1 MLISTNK
8 EGERRCFELLL
19 QQLVQEL
26 RLMSTSPQTK
36 VESLYGTKL
45 ERYSYEILRDLS
57 CGTSFDGS
65 IELVSGQ
72 SFPDIIAK
80 KYYGVEVK
88 TSKSGTWKSIGSSV
102 AEGTRIKGIERIYLL
117 FGKLT
122 TPIDFRCRLYEECLS
137 GVAVTHSPRYT
148 IDMDL
153 REGETFFDKLKI
165 PYDDLRK
172 LDDPLSKV
180 IDYFRENLK
189 PGETTWWLSSYNSKT
204 TKPIVRLW
212 SSLNLDEINSLKAK
226 GFCLFPELLS
236 SNQQKFHRMLLWLS
250 TEEGVVIGNLRDQ
263 YTAGGKVLFTF
274 DGKEFLLPQILGRLI
289 KMIDL
294 IVEQLQEFDTEL
306 LQEYWGVDKINNRF
320 LDWCE
325 LIANNT
331 LEISEFPLKRYL
343 YSVMNIP

>member
-8 EGERRCFELLL
+8 DVERHSFELLL
-19 QQLVQEL
+19 QQLVQQL
-26 RLMSTSPQTK
+26 RLISASPQNKIETF
-36 VESLYGTKL
+36 YGTKL
-45 ERYSYEILRDLS
+45 ERYSYEILQDLS
-57 CGTSFDGS
+57 RDTPFDGS

-72 SFPDIIAK
+72 FFPDIIAK

-122 TPIDFRCRLYEECLS
+122 TPADFRCRLYQECLS

-172 LDDPLSKV
+172 QDDPLGKV
-180 IDYFRENLK
+180 IAYFRENLK
-189 PGETTWWLSSYNSKT
+189 SGETTWWLSSHNSKT

-212 SSLNLDEINSLKAK
+212 STLSIEEAFLLKAK

-236 SNQQKFHRMLLWLS
+236 ASQQKFHRMLFWLS
-250 TEEGVVIGNLRDQ
+250 TEEGIIIGNLRDQ

-274 DGKEFLLPQILGRLI
+274 EEKEYLLPQILSRLLN
-289 KMIDL
+289 MIDL
-294 IVEQLQEFDTEL
+294 IVEQLQECDTEL
-306 LQEYWGVDKINNRF
+306 LREYWGVDKINNRF
-320 LDWCE
+320 LQWCD
-325 LIANNT
+325 LITNNAS
-331 LEISEFPLKRYL
+331 EISEFPLKTYL
-343 YSVMNIP
+343 YSVIKEE

>member
-1 MLISTNK
+1 MLISTNNG
-8 EGERRCFELLL
+8 GERQFFELLL

-26 RLMSTSPQTK
+26 RLISTSAHIKT
-36 VESLYGTKL
+36 ESLQGTKL
-45 ERYSYEILRDLS
+45 EKYSYEILKRLS
-57 CGTSFDGS
+57 IGTPFDGS

-122 TPIDFRCRLYEECLS
+122 DPIDFRCRLYEECLS

-153 REGETFFDKLKI
+153 DEGETFFDKLRI
-165 PYDDLRK
+165 PYDTLRR
-172 LDDPLSKV
+172 DEDPLAKV
-180 IDYFRENLK
+180 IAYFRENLK
-189 PGETTWWLSSYNSKT
+189 PGETTWWLSSLNSKT

-212 SSLNLDEINSLKAK
+212 SSLSSDEADLLKAK
-226 GFCLFPELLS
+226 GFCLFPELLGS
-236 SNQQKFHRMLLWLS
+236 SQQKFHRMLLWLS

-263 YTAGGKVLFTF
+263 YTAGGRVSFTF
-274 DGKEFLLPQILGRLI
+274 EGTDYSLPQILWRLI
-289 KMIDL
+289 NMLDL
-294 IVEQLQEFDTEL
+294 IVKQILEYDTEVL
-306 LQEYWGVDKINNRF
+306 HEYWKIDKINNRLF
-320 LDWCE
+320 DWCE
-325 LIANNT
+325 LVST
-331 LEISEFPLKRYL
+331 KSLEISNFPLKRYIFNTL
-343 YSVMNIP
+343 HSV